1 MSFNMFKSFHHF
13 YRHELLIR
21 ESYCSHS
28 ISNWVIIIPQ
38 GRKTSK
44 MTDRVD
50 FDCRQIGLT
59 RNIVS
64 WKILKH
70 YNRKCVA
77 LNGRVEIEKKSF
89 VKYDLIIVVNA
100 KNLLKPFDSFV
111 KFKNSLTFRLFPEIK
126 NWLII
131 LFWFPYIKNWST
143 FGLIPKIKNC
153 FNISIDS
160 YKVQ

>member
-70 YNRKCVA
+70 YNWKCVA
-77 LNGRVEIEKKSF
+77 LNGRVEIEKNPSLNMIWSVWLTQKT
-89 VKYDLIIVVNA
+89 V
-100 KNLLKPFDSFV
+100 KPFDSFV

-131 LFWFPYIKNWST
+131 LFWFP
-143 FGLIPKIKNC
+143 
-153 FNISIDS
+153 
-160 YKVQ
+160 

>member
-1 MSFNMFKSFHHF
+1 MFKSFHHF

-59 RNIVS
+59 RNSVS
-64 WKILKH
+64 LKMLKH

-77 LNGRVEIEKKSF
+77 LNGRVEIKKKIPSLNMIWSLWLTQKT
-89 VKYDLIIVVNA
+89 V
-100 KNLLKPFDSFV
+100 KPFYSFV
-111 KFKNSLTFRLFPEIK
+111 KFKNSLTFRLIPEIK
-126 NWLII
+126 NWLNI
-131 LFWFPYIKNWST
+131 LYWF
-143 FGLIPKIKNC
+143 
-153 FNISIDS
+153 DS
-160 YKVQ
+160 LKSRTG